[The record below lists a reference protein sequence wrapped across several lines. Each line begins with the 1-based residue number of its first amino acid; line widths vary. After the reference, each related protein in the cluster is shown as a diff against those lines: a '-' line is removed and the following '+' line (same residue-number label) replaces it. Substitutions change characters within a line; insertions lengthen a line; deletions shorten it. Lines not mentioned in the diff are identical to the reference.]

1 VIPRLAAKG
10 VAVIAREPLG
20 QGLLTGTRGRTLA
33 EEASRSRSEINWRKM
48 HSKAFYGLAVPQ
60 RTLAQAALQ
69 FVLQV
74 PGVSTVIPGIAH
86 WTQVEENLGAL
97 SAPRLTSEEIE
108 GARTLSALP
117 AIA

>member
-1 VIPRLAAKG
+1 M
-10 VAVIAREPLG
+10 AVIAREPLG
-20 QGLLTGTRGRTLA
+20 QGLLTATRGRTLA
-33 EEASRSRSEINWRKM
+33 EEASRSWAEISRRKR
-48 HSKAFYGLAVPQ
+48 HREDFYGLAGPQ

-74 PGVSTVIPGIAH
+74 PGVSTVIPGITH

-108 GARTLSALP
+108 GTRLAV
-117 AIA
+117 